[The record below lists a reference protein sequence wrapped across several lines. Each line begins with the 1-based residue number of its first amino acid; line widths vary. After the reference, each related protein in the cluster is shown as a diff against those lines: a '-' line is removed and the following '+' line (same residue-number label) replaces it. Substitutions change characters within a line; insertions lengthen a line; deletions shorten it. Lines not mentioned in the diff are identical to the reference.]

1 MSISLRELVNL
12 FGGKLQ
18 GDGEITISGAATI
31 RDAQPGEITLADGGK
46 MTDDLARSQ
55 ASAVVVPPTFPE
67 SSLPR
72 IIVSDVRKYFA
83 QIVVHFRPRR
93 SSKSVGVSPTAR
105 VSPFAKIGNG
115 VNVHP
120 GAAIGDDVTV
130 GARSTIHSGVQIM
143 AGCVIG
149 ECVTIFPNAVLYED
163 SIVGDRCIIHSNAV
177 IGSYGFGYS
186 TVDGQHHLSPQL
198 GYVEIGSDV
207 EVGACSTIDRGTYGP
222 TLIGE
227 GTKMDNHVM
236 IAHNCRIG
244 KCNILC
250 SQVGIAGSCT
260 TGDYVVMGGQ
270 VGVADHN
277 NIGHHVSI
285 GAQTGVFKDIPD
297 GESHLGTPSSPIREQ
312 ARKYSA

>member
-1 MSISLRELVNL
+1 M
-12 FGGKLQ
+12 
-18 GDGEITISGAATI
+18 
-31 RDAQPGEITLADGGK
+31 P
-46 MTDDLARSQ
+46 
-55 ASAVVVPPTFPE
+55 
-67 SSLPR
+67 
-72 IIVSDVRKYFA
+72 
-83 QIVVHFRPRR
+83 
-93 SSKSVGVSPTAR
+93 
-105 VSPFAKIGNG
+105 
-115 VNVHP
+115 
-120 GAAIGDDVTV
+120 
-130 GARSTIHSGVQIM
+130 
-143 AGCVIG
+143 GCVIG

-186 TVDGQHHLSPQL
+186 TVDGQHHLSAQL

-227 GTKMDNHVM
+227 GTKIDNHVM

-244 KCNILC
+244 KYNILC

-260 TGDYVVMGGQ
+260 TGDYVMMGGQ

-297 GESHLGTPSSPIREQ
+297 GESHFGSPSSPIREQ
-312 ARKYSA
+312 AKKYSAFDRLPEMRQQFREMQRRLASLLLQIEASDKKDAA